1 MPMVTTYNKPF
12 LTTEDV
18 QRISPSALAAS
29 HDGRRSDR
37 YSFVPTIDIINSM
50 EANGWGIVEAKGP
63 KTRTELSRGFGLHQ
77 LTFQEHNATAIAD
90 PRAPSEKPIFPR
102 IHIINSHN
110 GTTKFEIFAG
120 LYALVCSNG
129 LVISKSTVGEFSVRH
144 NNGFSKDDA
153 FEAISQFRN
162 RLSDVASTIDG
173 WRATNLQSEQANAFA
188 AQAARIRWNK
198 PSDVIPEP
206 EILLS
211 PRRTEDAGS
220 DLWSRFNVVQ
230 ENLIGGGFKRSRRE
244 ARPLSHIKES
254 NRVNSELW
262 DLAKEYYQ
270 VN

>member
-1 MPMVTTYNKPF
+1 MNAINNTVPF
-12 LTTEDV
+12 LSRESLAQT
-18 QRISPSALAAS
+18 IPSAVAES
-29 HDGRRSDR
+29 HDGRRSNR
-37 YSFVPTIDIINSM
+37 YKFVPTVEIIDSM
-50 EANGWGIVEAKGP
+50 AVNGWGVAKARGP
-63 KTRTELSRGFGLHQ
+63 KSRTELSRGFGFHQ
-77 LTFQEHNATAIAD
+77 LEFQDRQQRAFVD
-90 PRAPSEKPIFPR
+90 PRNPHAQPIFPR
-102 IHIINSHN
+102 IHILNSHN
-110 GTTKFEIFAG
+110 GTSKFEILAG
-120 LYALVCSNG
+120 LYAMVCSNG
-129 LVISKSTVGEFSVRH
+129 LMVSAGSVGEFSVRH